1 MHKVDKEVSSQ
12 FDKEENTRVKKNMD
26 SNFEK
31 LNLVEGTGKTLKST
45 QEKEEPTLVSILFKG

>member
-45 QEKEEPTLVSILFKG
+45 QEKEELTLVSILFKG

>member
-12 FDKEENTRVKKNMD
+12 FYKEENTRVKKNMD

>member
-12 FDKEENTRVKKNMD
+12 FDKEENTCVKKNMD

>member
-12 FDKEENTRVKKNMD
+12 FDTEKNTRVKKNMD

-45 QEKEEPTLVSILFKG
+45 QDKEEPTLVSILFKG

>member
-12 FDKEENTRVKKNMD
+12 FDTEENTRVKKNMD
-26 SNFEK
+26 SNLEK

-45 QEKEEPTLVSILFKG
+45 QEKEELTLVSILFKG

>member
-12 FDKEENTRVKKNMD
+12 FDTEENTRVKKNMD

-45 QEKEEPTLVSILFKG
+45 QEKEELTLVSILFKG

>member
-12 FDKEENTRVKKNMD
+12 FDKEENTCVKKNMD

-45 QEKEEPTLVSILFKG
+45 QEKEELTLVSILFKG

>member
-12 FDKEENTRVKKNMD
+12 FDTEENTRVKKNMD

-45 QEKEEPTLVSILFKG
+45 QEKEVLTLVSILFKG